1 MIAFTTEI
9 LGKLANKLTLLGLN
23 LVGGDGMS
31 AYGKRG
37 GEQDVS
43 GGRLVLRVGKAG
55 LSAAAAQ

>member
-9 LGKLANKLTLLGLN
+9 LGNLANKLTLLGLN
-23 LVGGDGMS
+23 LVGDGMS
-31 AYGKRG
+31 AYGQRG

-43 GGRLVLRVGKAG
+43 GGRLLLRVGKAG